1 MPPLLELNNLSDSN
15 SEPSERGFV
24 KFENSIFSHTVTHKP

>member
-1 MPPLLELNNLSDSN
+1 MPPLLELHNLSDSN
-15 SEPSERGFV
+15 SEPGFV